1 MIGSFIE
8 CGEGKAMKYLISMY
22 VVMAII
28 VFVNLISEFILNG
41 AYSAIASWLIVML
54 FLVGTMLFAN
64 ARYDLTKK
72 SRK

>member
-8 CGEGKAMKYLISMY
+8 CGGKAMKYLISMY
-22 VVMAII
+22 VVMAIM

-41 AYSAIASWLIVML
+41 AYSAIASWFIVML

-64 ARYDLTKK
+64 ARYDITKK
-72 SRK
+72 LRK